1 MTNHS
6 PFPPA
11 LISSK
16 EEGFL
21 VLRENGMVESFN
33 EKAKLL
39 FQISSAEVCVEDL
52 FLHFSV
58 EELIHCEKGVLLQ
71 YYAKPMTGNPFPV
84 FLVVHYWMG
93 GNSPNYFITIH
104 NLSERS
110 LLDSESYEPLKE
122 LVDIKYAL
130 DESSIVAVTDQRGRI
145 RYVNKKFCEVS
156 KYEVEELIGND
167 HRLLNSGHHSKE
179 FFKNLWRTIGAGHV
193 WKGEIKNKAKD
204 GSFYWVDTT
213 IVPFLNDK
221 GKPYQYLAIRN
232 EITERKRVQQELQ
245 HMMTR
250 LIHVQEEERKQVSR
264 ELHDGIGQELYSL
277 LISMHR
283 VQQEV
288 DHSLLDQMTDEI
300 RDLIQNVRDMS
311 WELRPSALDELGLMP
326 AVRSFLN
333 RLNHSYGL
341 KVHFTSSVSCRL
353 SPQIETTIYRI
364 IQEALTNIRK
374 YACVDEASIV
384 LKEADGGIFA
394 SITDQGKGFMN
405 NRAQKGV
412 GLFSMEERARAAGGE
427 LEITSERNKGTRI
440 ELYIPLET

>member
-1 MTNHS
+1 M
-6 PFPPA
+6 
-11 LISSK
+11 
-16 EEGFL
+16 
-21 VLRENGMVESFN
+21 
-33 EKAKLL
+33 
-39 FQISSAEVCVEDL
+39 
-52 FLHFSV
+52 
-58 EELIHCEKGVLLQ
+58 
-71 YYAKPMTGNPFPV
+71 
-84 FLVVHYWMG
+84 
-93 GNSPNYFITIH
+93 
-104 NLSERS
+104 
-110 LLDSESYEPLKE
+110 
-122 LVDIKYAL
+122 
-130 DESSIVAVTDQRGRI
+130 
-145 RYVNKKFCEVS
+145 
-156 KYEVEELIGND
+156 
-167 HRLLNSGHHSKE
+167 
-179 FFKNLWRTIGAGHV
+179 
-193 WKGEIKNKAKD
+193 
-204 GSFYWVDTT
+204 DTT

-283 VQQEV
+283 IQQEV
-288 DHSLLDQMTDEI
+288 EHSLLDQMTDEI
-300 RDLIQNVRDMS
+300 RNLIQNVRDMS

-341 KVHFTSSVSCRL
+341 KVHFTSNISCRL

-384 LKEADGGIFA
+384 LEEAEGGVFA

-405 NRAQKGV
+405 NRAQKR
-412 GLFSMEERARAAGGE
+412 SRAFQHGG
-427 LEITSERNKGTRI
+427 KGTRGRRR
-440 ELYIPLET
+440 T